1 MPRRNTT
8 FVLLAFLGL
17 GVRDPTCIRAQEL
30 AANPTSETKPKL
42 GLASL
47 KISLRLQ
54 DGSPFL
60 GAVTVRLMPDEGY
73 EKVGAHDD
81 TPGDFLF
88 PDVEPGKYIVEVAAP
103 GYLEARLK
111 SQVDTGHRQK
121 TMIVLMK
128 PRPVPKVSETRGES
142 TAVASAGVTTKDAG
156 SNPSSGTSPPVVPV
170 NRNFWKFHELE
181 DNVPRVDAS
190 VPCPMQ
196 DILYGVGQ
204 RMTEF
209 VATLEKFTATE
220 HLEHYTVDGLGER
233 KGPEKR
239 KFEYVVAVTQMQ
251 NGKFIIDEFRDGG
264 TGVEQFPAHIA
275 TQGLPAL
282 ALIFHPTLAGD
293 FDFRCEG
300 LGQWGGQE
308 LWQLHFAQRADR
320 PVQIRSYYIAGHLY
334 PIYLEGRV
342 WIDPG
347 SNQVVRMESE
357 LAKLVPEIELKSEL
371 IMIEYR
377 SVTFLST
384 GQQIWL
390 PYKAEVYVERQQRR
404 YYRQHTFSDF
414 RLFNVET
421 SQTVRAPMGSYS
433 FTNISDSDVS
443 GELTVTSEPETNL
456 KPVTLRFTV
465 PAHTK
470 LFKVVG
476 PGKDVNLPPASV
488 ASATFAHSGK
498 DGWVKVEVFL
508 VKETMLDVIAE
519 TPISG
524 NSN

>member
-1 MPRRNTT
+1 MPRRKAI
-8 FVLLAFLGL
+8 LILSAFLGL
-17 GVRDPTCIRAQEL
+17 SVCGKKCIEAQEA
-30 AANPTSETKPKL
+30 AANPVAEIKAKAGS
-42 GLASL
+42 ASF

-54 DGSPFL
+54 DGTPFL

-73 EKVGAHDD
+73 EMVGSRDS

-88 PDVEPGKYIVEVAAP
+88 SDVEPGKYAVEVAAP
-103 GYLEARLK
+103 GYLQARLK
-111 SQVDTGHRQK
+111 AQVDAGHRQK

-128 PRPVPKVSETRGES
+128 PRPVSKESESLEERATGASEGVSANGGSSSRPGNSSSPE
-142 TAVASAGVTTKDAG
+142 VA
-156 SNPSSGTSPPVVPV
+156 V
-170 NRNFWKFHELE
+170 NRNFWKMHELE
-181 DNVPRVDAS
+181 DNIPRVDAS

-220 HLEHYTVDGLGER
+220 YLEHYTVDPAGGR

-239 KFEYVVAVTQMQ
+239 KFDYVAVVTPMPG
-251 NGKFIIDEFRDGG
+251 GKFFIDEFRDGG
-264 TGVEQFPAHIA
+264 TDVEQFPAHIA

-282 ALIFHPTLAGD
+282 ALIFHPVLAGD

-300 LGQWGGQE
+300 LGQWAGQE
-308 LWQLHFAQRADR
+308 LWQLHFVQRADR
-320 PVQIRSYYIAGHLY
+320 PVQIRTYYIAARIY
-334 PIYLEGRV
+334 PIFLEGRV

-357 LAKLVPEIELKSEL
+357 LAKQVPEIELKGEHIL
-371 IMIEYR
+371 IEYR
-377 SVTFLST
+377 SVKFHST

-390 PYKAEVYVERQQRR
+390 PYKAEVYAERQQRR

-421 SQTVRAPMGSYS
+421 SQSVKAPVGSYS
-433 FTNISDSDVS
+433 FTNTSDLDVQ
-443 GELTVTSEPETNL
+443 GELIVAPEARTNL
-456 KPVTLRFTV
+456 APATLRFVV
-465 PAHTK
+465 PAHAK
-470 LFKVVG
+470 IFKVVG

-488 ASATFAHSGK
+488 GSATFAHSGK
-498 DGWVKVEVFL
+498 DGEVKVEVFL
-508 VKETMLDVIAE
+508 VKETTLDVIPEA
-519 TPISG
+519 PLPAKP
-524 NSN
+524 